1 MGVIYKAGRPNG
13 RILLP
18 VFEFFVCMLA
28 LFTAL
33 GFAGQ
38 EDVQAI
44 IQHSVQANRK
54 DWEAAPAY
62 SYSERDVQGGGT
74 RTSEVTMITGSPYYR
89 LVAVNGRPLTPEE
102 QAKEQQK
109 LEKVTAQRCGE
120 SKQERG
126 ERIAK
131 YENERSRDHQ
141 LMDEMTK
148 AFNFKLVGEQKSG
161 PFEVYVLKAT
171 PQPGY
176 QPANRETKVLT
187 GMQGELWI
195 DKQTF
200 HWVKVEAEVIHPV
213 SVVGFVARVEPGTRF
228 ELQNAPVANG
238 IWLPEHF
245 AMKSRARIF
254 FLYTSKNQED
264 ETYFDYHQAVR
275 NEAAADCTGHVH
287 AP

>member
-1 MGVIYKAGRPNG
+1 MS
-13 RILLP
+13 
-18 VFEFFVCMLA
+18 A

-33 GFAGQ
+33 ASTGQ

-44 IQHSVQANRK
+44 IQRSVQANSK
-54 DWEAAPAY
+54 DWQAAPAY
-62 SYSERDVQGGGT
+62 SYFERDVQGGGT
-74 RTSEVTMITGSPYYR
+74 RTSEVTMILGSPYYR
-89 LVAVNGRPLTPEE
+89 LVAVNGKPLTPEE

-109 LEKVTAQRCGE
+109 LETVMAQRCGE

-141 LMDEMTK
+141 LTDEMTK
-148 AFNFKLVGEQKSG
+148 AFKFELVGEQKSG
-161 PFEVYVLKAT
+161 PFDVYVLKAT

-228 ELQNAPVANG
+228 ELEKMPVDNG

-245 AMKSRARIF
+245 AMKSRARILL
-254 FLYTSKNQED
+254 LYTSKNQED
-264 ETYFDYHQAVR
+264 ETYFDYHKAGR
-275 NEAAADCTGHVH
+275 NEAADCGLLLGK
-287 AP
+287 